1 MSLETNFFH
10 KTHDRKYILV
20 EGKDG
25 TAEAIFINEPAK
37 LQGGETERDKKIRE
51 ARQKIYRKVSKPA
64 RPFTWRLGYNHCI
77 GQWTGSEKYPTLSGS
92 SLNRKKKVVPK
103 KDKKEKPE
111 GVVHIFSGRSRG
123 KVKDKS
129 MAFFRSISNN
139 RTFLTLTFIQDLP
152 DKEGVH
158 ILNKFLTVLRKE
170 KPGLQYLWV
179 AEHQEET
186 RSTIHFHIILNR
198 RLPIKRYNALWVLQQ
213 YNAGLIGHRENG
225 EEISKTEM
233 ERRYHYDINSKF
245 QKKDPDSVMAVLNPF
260 HIEKAYGI
268 NKLAHYLTK
277 YITDQKKEDPFGCL
291 NWHCSRRVSK
301 LFTKEIVSPS
311 TFAYLLSF
319 VNYQVDRKTG
329 ECFIPKV
336 LTKQYFTMVYINNKG
351 APLNRLKQLETVNKW
366 LIKKQV
372 RDPDREQLAVLDDD
386 LYRKIICVN

>member
-1 MSLETNFFH
+1 M
-10 KTHDRKYILV
+10 
-20 EGKDG
+20 DG
-25 TAEAIFINEPAK
+25 DPKNTQP
-37 LQGGETERDKKIRE
+37 
-51 ARQKIYRKVSKPA
+51 SP
-64 RPFTWRLGYNHCI
+64 
-77 GQWTGSEKYPTLSGS
+77 GS
-92 SLNRKKKVVPK
+92 SLNRKKVIK
-103 KDKKEKPE
+103 KRISKEKST
-111 GVVHIFSGRSRG
+111 GAVHVFSSRSRG

-129 MAFFRSISNN
+129 MAFYRSIAKD
-139 RTFLTLTFIQDLP
+139 RIFLTLTFIQDIP
-152 DKEGVH
+152 DKLGVQ

-225 EEISKTEM
+225 EEISKQEI
-233 ERRYHYDINSKF
+233 ERRYNHDMTSMF
-245 QKKDPDSVMAVLNPF
+245 RKKDPDSVMAVLNPF

-277 YITDQKKEDPFGCL
+277 YITDQKKDDPFGCL

-319 VNYQVDRKTG
+319 VNYRVDRQTG
-329 ECFIPKV
+329 ECFTPKV
-336 LTKQYFTMVYINNKG
+336 LAKAFYTMVYVNNKG
-351 APLNRLKQLETVNKW
+351 APLQRLKQLEAVNKW
-366 LIKKQV
+366 LIKEQV

-386 LYRKIICVN
+386 LYRKVICPH